1 MASVSI
7 QLIDVDLKTNS
18 TDTVRTALNNYLTVP
33 ENSGI
38 NSVSLSYV
46 TLNTYGGN
54 TQDAAL
60 YLDGTTRAHD
70 NSWLAPGGKELLA
83 SVFAAGQHSYRFHL
97 KSNNSTSNDWKLGTV
112 VLTIDYNPPIPS
124 TTSCSAPTSASVSPS
139 VAEGDASLAFS
150 GAAGGTGNAITGYEI
165 QYSESTDGST
175 WGNWAALKV
184 QALIA
189 GNGTITVAPS
199 GTRGTYRKY
208 QMRTRGAAGASYYS
222 GWKAVSGTVRRNSAP
237 ASPGITAPA
246 AGATI
251 YNSKPRILATVGSD
265 ADSHAQ
271 IISVSGYVPSSAGAQ
286 DVGKSLVMR
295 RSADAAAGSLSIS
308 ATSEDELEVVSAAV
322 ERAFTYAVPA
332 WTDPSLTV
340 GTTPIKAVH
349 INELR
354 TAINNVRAYY
364 GMAAHSWVQT
374 ITAGST
380 SLAGWTSHV
389 TELRTAIDQI
399 VALVNGWDDASSDH
413 DISLPAWIAITEN
426 KPSAAVI
433 NQLRAAIPL
442 L

>member
-1 MASVSI
+1 MSSIAI
-7 QLIDVDLKTNS
+7 QLIDVSLKTTS
-18 TDTVRTALNNYLTVP
+18 TDTVRTATNYFTVP

-83 SVFAAGQHSYRFHL
+83 SVFATGQHSYRFHL
-97 KSNNSTSNDWKLGTV
+97 KSNNSTSNDWALSSV
-112 VLTIDYNPPIPS
+112 ILTIDYIEPPPAYTPATAPS
-124 TTSCSAPTSASVSPS
+124 NASVSPAVS
-139 VAEGDASLAFS
+139 EGDATLTFS
-150 GAAGGTGNAITGYEI
+150 GAAGGVANGITGYEI
-165 QYSESTDGST
+165 QYAESADGFT
-175 WGNWAALKV
+175 WGAWNALKV
-184 QALIA
+184 QALISA
-189 GNGTITVAPS
+189 SGTIAVAPS

-208 QMRTRGAAGASYYS
+208 QMRTQGAAGASYYS
-222 GWKAVSGTVRRNSAP
+222 AWKAVSGTVRRNSAP
-237 ASPGITAPA
+237 AAPGITAPA
-246 AGATI
+246 AAATI

-265 ADSHAQ
+265 ANSHAQ
-271 IISVSGYVPSSAGAQ
+271 TIAVSGYTPSSTGNQA
-286 DVGKSLVMR
+286 VGKKIILR
-295 RSADAAAGSLSIS
+295 RSSTLSAGSQSIS
-308 ATSEDELEVVSAAV
+308 AVSTDSLGVASSATT
-322 ERAFTYAVPA
+322 RSFTYAVPS
-332 WTDPSLTV
+332 WTDPTLTA
-340 GTTPIKAVH
+340 GTTPIKAAH

-364 GMAAHSWVQT
+364 GMAAYSWAQT

-399 VALVNGWDDASSDH
+399 VAVVNGWDTANSTN

-426 KPSAAVI
+426 KPTAAVI